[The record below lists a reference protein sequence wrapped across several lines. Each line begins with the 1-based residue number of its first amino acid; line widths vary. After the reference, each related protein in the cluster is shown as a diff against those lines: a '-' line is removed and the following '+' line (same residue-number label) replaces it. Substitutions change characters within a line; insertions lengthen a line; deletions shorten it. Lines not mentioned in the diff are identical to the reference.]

1 MRPTDRTWVA
11 VTLAGVIGA
20 FTLLPLTTD
29 SGYLY
34 PAWLMIALLGAVAVI
49 GERLRLAKPVV
60 NAIQLLLATALAI
73 SLAIGP
79 GPSSVAWFGRLVPL
93 LRSGYDHIRTE
104 SAPMA
109 PNPGARIILV
119 LIVVVLFFVAGVLA
133 DTLEKPAWTLAPLLT
148 LYLIPAIALRSD
160 VNVVSFLV
168 VVVGY
173 LAILFADGLN
183 SDRRWTRNLSH
194 DSASQVKGSRG
205 IWRLGVIVATPA
217 LVGSVILGLLLP
229 TLSPTFLSS
238 LRPNGSGPIEMVD
251 PQLDLRKNLEQGTN
265 RQVLSYTTNK
275 ATGAYL
281 RLATLPVLT
290 AEGWAQSQVTLK
302 QGALSG
308 VPGLPTMPAGG
319 ARITKV
325 QIDDLRSMYL
335 PVPYAPRA
343 QNAAGEWSYDPA
355 SLMIIATGSNRARA
369 TEGITY
375 TVESWDVEP
384 DGAAL
389 SAATIGIPD
398 GQGMT
403 RDVASD
409 VPNSIIQLTKQLTD
423 TVAQPALRAAAIQAY
438 LRSSAFSYS
447 VQGATGQTSFS
458 ALENFLLKTKT
469 GYCVQYAGAMALMS
483 RIAGIPSR
491 VAVGFLPGTKSGDTW
506 LVTSHDMHAW
516 PELYFEGQ
524 GWVRFEPTPSVAVPP
539 SWTIVAQNQPSAS
552 TSAVAEPSIS
562 ASAQPS
568 VQPSEIDRAPDT
580 QGAADVV
587 AAAQWRTGIT
597 AGLVVLVAV
606 LLLAAP
612 TVVRR
617 MVRRRRLA
625 PADDPYDAAAN
636 AWLEVRD
643 TWIDVG
649 HRWPRG
655 TPRQIAGVLD
665 ARLPDET
672 SKDSLVGVVTAVER
686 SRYAE
691 LYDDASDLRTQVDAV
706 LVGLHSSRPWYRRIE
721 QIVLPPSLVYRVRQ
735 WWRRLTAP
743 KVSAAP
749 VDPPVR
755 EASAGDEAYRRPV
768 GAGRV

>member
-1 MRPTDRTWVA
+1 MRTTDRIWLA
-11 VTLAGVIGA
+11 VTLAGAIGA
-20 FTLLPLTTD
+20 FTLLPLTSD
-29 SGYLY
+29 PGYLY
-34 PAWLMIALLGAVAVI
+34 PAWLMVALLGAVAVI
-49 GERLRLAKPVV
+49 GDRLRLAKPVV

-79 GPSSVAWFGRLVPL
+79 GPSTVPWFGRLVPL
-93 LRSGYDHIRTE
+93 LRDGYDHIRTE
-104 SAPMA
+104 SAPMS
-109 PNPGARIILV
+109 PNPGARIILM
-119 LIVVVLFFVAGVLA
+119 LIVVVLFYVAGIIA

-148 LYLIPAIALRSD
+148 LYLIPAIALRTD
-160 VNVVSFLV
+160 VNPVSFVV

-205 IWRLGVIVATPA
+205 IWRLGAVVATPA
-217 LVGSVILGLLLP
+217 LVGAIVLGLLLP
-229 TLSPTFLSS
+229 TLSPTFLTS

-265 RQVLSYTTNK
+265 RQVLSYTTSK
-275 ATGAYL
+275 PTGVYL

-302 QGALSG
+302 QGALG
-308 VPGLPTMPAGG
+308 AVPGLATMPAGG
-319 ARITKV
+319 SRVTKV

-343 QNAAGEWSYDPA
+343 QNASGEWSYDPA
-355 SLMIIATGSNRARA
+355 SLMVIATGSNRGRA
-369 TEGITY
+369 TEGLTY

-389 SAATIGIPD
+389 SAAAVGIPD
-398 GQGMT
+398 GQTMT
-403 RDVASD
+403 RDVSPD
-409 VPNSIIQLTKQLTD
+409 VPTSIINLTKQLTD
-423 TVAQPALRAAAIQAY
+423 GIPEPALRAAAIQAY
-438 LRSSAFSYS
+438 LRSSQFSYS
-447 VQGATGQTSFS
+447 VQGANGQSSFTALADFLFTS
-458 ALENFLLKTKT
+458 KT
-469 GYCVQYAGAMALMS
+469 GYCVQFAAAMALMS

-491 VAVGFLPGTKSGDTW
+491 VAIGFLPGTKSGDTW

-539 SWTIVAQNQPSAS
+539 SWTVVAPNQPSTS

-562 ASAQPS
+562 VSTKPSA
-568 VQPSEIDRAPDT
+568 QPSEIDKAPDT
-580 QGAADVV
+580 QTAGQVT
-587 AAAQWRTGIT
+587 AAAQWRTWLMIG
-597 AGLVVLVAV
+597 AVAVVV
-606 LLLAAP
+606 LLLLLAP
-612 TVVRR
+612 TILRRTVRR
-617 MVRRRRLA
+617 SRLG
-625 PADDPYDAAAN
+625 PATDPYDAAAN

-655 TPRQIAGVLD
+655 TPRQIAGVLE
-665 ARLPDET
+665 ARIPDET
-672 SKDSLVGVVTAVER
+672 VKDSLTGVVTAVER

-691 LYDDASDLRTQVDAV
+691 VYDDVADLRVQVDEV
-706 LVGLHSSRPWYRRIE
+706 LAGIHSSRPWYRRIE
-721 QIVLPPSLVYRVRQ
+721 QIVLPPSLVYRARL
-735 WWRRLTAP
+735 WWRKATAP
-743 KVSAAP
+743 KQSPAP
-749 VDPPVR
+749 SQPPVR
-755 EASAGDEAYRRPV
+755 EATEGDEAYKRPV
-768 GAGRV
+768 GAGTR